1 MMSPF
6 LTCEPRRTRSSC
18 SRPLVRAKVMT
29 LRSASVRPESIS
41 LRLWATTLVSI
52 TATRKALVDLRL
64 VCPQRRFAFRRFM
77 RDEITGQDHKA
88 AAATRPT
95 AVTRLPFMATSPR
108 RQQPTCLARQQVT
121 CHIHENRN
129 QRIGSKQR
137 VERPPPPDAI
147 GDDHQHVDRALD
159 VRVAGDIALL
169 GGHVEHGREPFPD
182 VGIERRRDARDL
194 RIAPGFGHDF
204 GAELHLLDR
213 ANGEVVT
220 RHAFEHGKKP
230 L

>member
-1 MMSPF
+1 MK
-6 LTCEPRRTRSSC
+6 TGI
-18 SRPLVRAKVMT
+18 
-29 LRSASVRPESIS
+29 SASARNRGSSARRHQTPSAMIIS
-41 LRLWATTLVSI
+41 MS
-52 TATRKALVDLRL
+52 TA
-64 VCPQRRFAFRRFM
+64 PSMF
-77 RDEITGQDHKA
+77 
-88 AAATRPT
+88 
-95 AVTRLPFMATSPR
+95 
-108 RQQPTCLARQQVT
+108 
-121 CHIHENRN
+121 
-129 QRIGSKQR
+129 
-137 VERPPPPDAI
+137 
-147 GDDHQHVDRALD
+147 
-159 VRVAGDIALL
+159 RVAGDIALL